1 MVQEWDGETRAGT
14 PEESWRA
21 IHETMD
27 RARSSMYVAGTATIM
42 LLWAAIFSL
51 GVGSQYAILTLAS
64 EFAERSPWV
73 FGVLWG
79 ILMVP
84 GMVGSGFIGHR
95 AGKKIAPGDAARSA
109 GIRVFLYWLAVVVA
123 AFLIP
128 AAAGMWNAGD
138 GEQIPA
144 VTLGIVSLGYI
155 LFGIMHRLVLAVVGV
170 GFAAA
175 FYIPNYLVD
184 GDEAMLVSAALM
196 VVVVVLGAWWIRK
209 SGVH

>member
-1 MVQEWDGETRAGT
+1 MDISDGETGAGT
-14 PEESWRA
+14 PEESWRD

-42 LLWAAIFSL
+42 LLWAAIASL

-64 EFAERSPWV
+64 EFAERNPWIYT
-73 FGVLWG
+73 VLWG

-84 GMVGSGFIGHR
+84 GMVGSGFIGRR
-95 AGKKIAPGDAARSA
+95 AGRKISPGDAARKA

-123 AFLIP
+123 VFLIP
-128 AAAGMWNAGD
+128 AAAGMWNAEDGD
-138 GEQIPA
+138 NIPGVA
-144 VTLGIVSLGYI
+144 IGIVSLAYI
-155 LFGIMHRLVLAVVGV
+155 LFGIMHRPVLAAVGV

-175 FYIPNYLVD
+175 FYIPNYLMEGNEV
-184 GDEAMLVSAALM
+184 MLVSAALM

>member
-1 MVQEWDGETRAGT
+1 MKESDGETGAGT
-14 PEESWRA
+14 PEESWRD

-27 RARSSMYVAGTATIM
+27 RARSSMYVAGTARIM
-42 LLWAAIFSL
+42 LLWAAIAAL

-64 EFAERSPWV
+64 EFAERSPWI

-95 AGKKIAPGDAARSA
+95 AGRKIAPGDAARSA

-123 AFLIP
+123 MFLLP
-128 AAAGMWNAGD
+128 LAAGMWNAEDGD
-138 GEQIPA
+138 NIPGVA
-144 VTLGIVSLGYI
+144 IGIVSLAYI
-155 LFGIMHRLVLAVVGV
+155 LFGIMHRPVLAAVGV

-184 GDEAMLVSAALM
+184 GDEVMLISAALM
-196 VVVVVLGAWWIRK
+196 VVLVVLGAWWMRK

>member
-1 MVQEWDGETRAGT
+1 MDISDGETGAGT
-14 PEESWRA
+14 PEESWRD

-42 LLWAAIFSL
+42 LLWAAIASL

-64 EFAERSPWV
+64 EFAERNPWIYT
-73 FGVLWG
+73 VLWG

-84 GMVGSGFIGHR
+84 GMVGSGFIGRR
-95 AGKKIAPGDAARSA
+95 AGRKISPGDAARKA
-109 GIRVFLYWLAVVVA
+109 GIRVFFYWLAVVVA
-123 AFLIP
+123 VFLIP
-128 AAAGMWNAGD
+128 AAAGMWNAEDGD
-138 GEQIPA
+138 NIPGVA
-144 VTLGIVSLGYI
+144 IGIVSLAYI
-155 LFGIMHRLVLAVVGV
+155 LFGIMHRPVLAAVGV

-175 FYIPNYLVD
+175 FYIPNYLMEGNEV
-184 GDEAMLVSAALM
+184 MLVSAALM

>member
-1 MVQEWDGETRAGT
+1 MQQSDGEAKALT
-14 PEESWRA
+14 PEESWRD

-27 RARSSMYVAGTATIM
+27 RARTSMYVAGSATIL
-42 LLWAAIFSL
+42 LLWAAIASV
-51 GVGSQYAILTLAS
+51 GVVSQYAILTLAS
-64 EFAERSPWV
+64 EFAERSPWI

-79 ILMVP
+79 ALMAP
-84 GMVGSGFIGHR
+84 GMVGSGFIGRR
-95 AGKKIAPGDAARSA
+95 AGRKIAAGDAARKA

-123 AFLIP
+123 MFLIP
-128 AAAGMWNAGD
+128 AAAGMWNAENGD
-138 GEQIPA
+138 NIPG
-144 VTLGIVSLGYI
+144 VTLGILSLAYI
-155 LFGIMHRLVLAVVGV
+155 LFGIMHRPVLAAVGA

-196 VVVVVLGAWWIRK
+196 LAVVILGAWWIRK

>member
-1 MVQEWDGETRAGT
+1 MDISDGETGAGT

-42 LLWAAIFSL
+42 LLWAAIASL

-64 EFAERSPWV
+64 EFAERSPWIYT
-73 FGVLWG
+73 VLWG

-95 AGKKIAPGDAARSA
+95 AGRKIAPGDAARSA

-123 AFLIP
+123 VFLIP
-128 AAAGMWNAGD
+128 AAAGMWNAEDGD
-138 GEQIPA
+138 NIPGVA
-144 VTLGIVSLGYI
+144 IGIVSLAYI
-155 LFGIMHRLVLAVVGV
+155 LFGIMHLSVLAAVGV

-175 FYIPNYLVD
+175 FFIPNYLVD
-184 GDEAMLVSAALM
+184 GDEAMLVSGALM
-196 VVVVVLGAWWIRK
+196 VLVVVLGAWWIRRI
-209 SGVH
+209 GVL

>member
-1 MVQEWDGETRAGT
+1 MDISGGEMGAGT
-14 PEESWRA
+14 PEESWRD

-27 RARSSMYVAGTATIM
+27 KARSSMYVAGTSTIM
-42 LLWAAIFSL
+42 LLWAAIASV
-51 GVGSQYAILTLAS
+51 GVGSQYAILTLAP
-64 EFAERSPWV
+64 ELAERSPWI

-84 GMVGSGFIGHR
+84 GMVGSGFIGRR
-95 AGKKIAPGDAARSA
+95 AGRKIAAGDAARSA

-123 AFLIP
+123 IFLIP
-128 AAAGMWNAGD
+128 AAAGMWNAEDGD
-138 GEQIPA
+138 SIPA
-144 VTLGIVSLGYI
+144 VAIGIVSLGYI
-155 LFGIMHRLVLAVVGV
+155 LFGIMHRPVLAAVGA

-184 GDEAMLVSAALM
+184 GYEAMLVSAALM

>member
-1 MVQEWDGETRAGT
+1 MQESGGEAKAGT

>member
-1 MVQEWDGETRAGT
+1 MDISDGETRAGT
-14 PEESWRA
+14 PEESWRD

-27 RARSSMYVAGTATIM
+27 RARSSMYVAGTATIT
-42 LLWAAIFSL
+42 LLWAAIAL
-51 GVGSQYAILTLAS
+51 VGVGSQYTILTLAS
-64 EFAERSPWV
+64 EFAERSPWI

-84 GMVGSGFIGHR
+84 GMVGSGFIGRR
-95 AGKKIAPGDAARSA
+95 AGRKIAPGDAARKA

-123 AFLIP
+123 VFLIP
-128 AAAGMWNAGD
+128 AAAGMWNAEDGD
-138 GEQIPA
+138 NIPRVA
-144 VTLGIVSLGYI
+144 LGIVSLAYI
-155 LFGIMHRLVLAVVGV
+155 LFGIMHRPVLAAVGV

-184 GDEAMLVSAALM
+184 GDTAMLVSAALM
-196 VVVVVLGAWWIRK
+196 LVVVVMGAWWIRR

>member
-1 MVQEWDGETRAGT
+1 MSISDGETGAGT
-14 PEESWRA
+14 PEKSWRD
-21 IHETMD
+21 IYETMD
-27 RARSSMYVAGTATIM
+27 RARRSMYVAVPATIT
-42 LLWAAIFSL
+42 LLWAAIALL

-64 EFAERSPWV
+64 EFAERSPWI

-84 GMVGSGFIGHR
+84 GMVGSGFIGRR
-95 AGKKIAPGDAARSA
+95 AGRKIAPGDAARSA
-109 GIRVFLYWLAVVVA
+109 GIRVFLFWLAVVVA
-123 AFLIP
+123 VFLIP
-128 AAAGMWNAGD
+128 AAAGMWNAEDGD
-138 GEQIPA
+138 NIPGVA
-144 VTLGIVSLGYI
+144 IGIVSLAYI
-155 LFGIMHRLVLAVVGV
+155 LFGIMHRLVLAAVGM

-196 VVVVVLGAWWIRK
+196 VGVVVLGAWWVRK

>member
-1 MVQEWDGETRAGT
+1 MDISDGETGAGT
-14 PEESWRA
+14 PEESWRD

-27 RARSSMYVAGTATIM
+27 RARSSMYVAGTATIT
-42 LLWAAIFSL
+42 LLWAAIALL

-64 EFAERSPWV
+64 EFAERSPWI

-84 GMVGSGFIGHR
+84 GMVGSGFIGRR
-95 AGKKIAPGDAARSA
+95 AGRKIAPGDAARSA

-123 AFLIP
+123 VFLIP
-128 AAAGMWNAGD
+128 AAAGMWNAEGGD
-138 GEQIPA
+138 NIPGVA
-144 VTLGIVSLGYI
+144 IGIVSLAYV
-155 LFGIMHRLVLAVVGV
+155 LFGIMHRPVLAAVGV

-184 GDEAMLVSAALM
+184 GDEVMLVTAASM

>member
-1 MVQEWDGETRAGT
+1 MDISDGETGAGT
-14 PEESWRA
+14 PEESWRD

-27 RARSSMYVAGTATIM
+27 RARSSMYLAGTATIT
-42 LLWAAIFSL
+42 LLWAAIALL

-64 EFAERSPWV
+64 EFAERSPWI

-84 GMVGSGFIGHR
+84 GMVGSGFIGRR
-95 AGKKIAPGDAARSA
+95 AGRKIAPGDAARSA

-123 AFLIP
+123 MFLIP
-128 AAAGMWNAGD
+128 AAAGMWNAEDGD
-138 GEQIPA
+138 NIPRVA
-144 VTLGIVSLGYI
+144 IGILSLAYI
-155 LFGIMHRLVLAVVGV
+155 LFGIMHRPVLAAVGV

-184 GDEAMLVSAALM
+184 GDEVMLVSAASM
-196 VVVVVLGAWWIRK
+196 VAVVVLGAWWIRK
-209 SGVH
+209 SGVL

>member
-1 MVQEWDGETRAGT
+1 MDISDGETGVGT
-14 PEESWRA
+14 PEESWRD

-42 LLWAAIFSL
+42 LLWAAIASL

-64 EFAERSPWV
+64 EFAERNPWIYT
-73 FGVLWG
+73 VLWG

-84 GMVGSGFIGHR
+84 GMVGSGFIGRR
-95 AGKKIAPGDAARSA
+95 AGRKISPGDAARKA

-123 AFLIP
+123 VFLIP
-128 AAAGMWNAGD
+128 AAAGMWNAEDGD
-138 GEQIPA
+138 NIPGVA
-144 VTLGIVSLGYI
+144 IGIVSLAYI
-155 LFGIMHRLVLAVVGV
+155 LFGIMHRPVLAAVGV

-175 FYIPNYLVD
+175 FYIPNYLMEGNEV
-184 GDEAMLVSAALM
+184 MLVSAALM

>member
-1 MVQEWDGETRAGT
+1 
-14 PEESWRA
+14 
-21 IHETMD
+21 
-27 RARSSMYVAGTATIM
+27 MYVAGSATIM
-42 LLWAAIFSL
+42 LLWAAIASV
-51 GVGSQYAILTLAS
+51 GVGSQYAILMLAP
-64 EFAERSPWV
+64 ELAERSPWI

-95 AGKKIAPGDAARSA
+95 AGRKIAAGDAARSA

-123 AFLIP
+123 IFLIP
-128 AAAGMWNAGD
+128 AAAGMWNAEDGD
-138 GEQIPA
+138 NIPA
-144 VTLGIVSLGYI
+144 VAIGIVSLGYI
-155 LFGIMHRLVLAVVGV
+155 LFGIMHRPVLAAVGA

-175 FYIPNYLVD
+175 FYIPNYFVD
-184 GDEAMLVSAALM
+184 GYEAMLVSAALM

>member
-1 MVQEWDGETRAGT
+1 MKESDGETGTGT
-14 PEESWRA
+14 PEESWRD
-21 IHETMD
+21 IHEMMD

-42 LLWAAIFSL
+42 LLWAAIAAL

-64 EFAERSPWV
+64 EFAERSPWI

-95 AGKKIAPGDAARSA
+95 AGRKIAPGDAARSA

-123 AFLIP
+123 MFLIP
-128 AAAGMWNAGD
+128 LAAGMWNAEDGD
-138 GEQIPA
+138 NIPGVA
-144 VTLGIVSLGYI
+144 IGIVSLAYI
-155 LFGIMHRLVLAVVGV
+155 LFGIMHRPVLAAVGV

-184 GDEAMLVSAALM
+184 GDEVMLISAALM
-196 VVVVVLGAWWIRK
+196 VVVVVLGAWWMRK